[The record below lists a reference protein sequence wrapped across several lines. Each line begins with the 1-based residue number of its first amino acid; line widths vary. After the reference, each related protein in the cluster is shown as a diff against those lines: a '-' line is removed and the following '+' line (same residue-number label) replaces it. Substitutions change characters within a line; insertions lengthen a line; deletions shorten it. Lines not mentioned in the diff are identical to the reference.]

1 MAAALPASPISRLQR
16 WRAPASA
23 IPALALHQDPRAL
36 IDDPA
41 VDAVLIATPVATHY
55 DLAVAALR
63 AGKHVIVEK
72 PIAASSDDA
81 RRLIEEAA
89 RRNLTLMVDH
99 TFVYTSAVQKIGE
112 IIRSGDLGDV
122 YYYDSTRVNL
132 GLFQHDVNVIWDLAV
147 HDLSVL
153 DYLLQEKPAAVSASG
168 AGHIRGRQ
176 ENMAHL
182 SLFYPSGTVAYLNVN
197 WLAPVKVRQT
207 LVGGSRKM
215 IVWNDLEP
223 TEKIKVYDRG
233 VTLGEG
239 TEQVAAR
246 ISYRSGDMWAPQLSV
261 KEALLT
267 EMEHFV
273 DCVTHGREPIT
284 SGTLRP
290 GRRRDARSRH
300 ALAAPARPA
309 HRHLLLQG
317 WPHDSAARSSRAIC
331 RHQGGTRR
339 RGARDAGE
347 RRLCLRSE
355 GRCLR
360 EDPSPPTPAP
370 RKPWR

>member
-1 MAAALPASPISRLQR
+1 MIGIGVIGYGYWGPNLARCVAETEGCRLAGIADFSAAALA
-16 WRAPASA
+16 RAGKRYPG
-23 IPALALHQDPRAL
+23 LALHQDPRSL

-41 VDAVLIATPVATHY
+41 VDAVLVATPVATHY
-55 DLAVAALR
+55 DLAIAALR

-99 TFVYTSAVQKIGE
+99 TFVYTGAVQKIGE

-153 DYLLQEKPAAVSASG
+153 DYLLQEKPVAVSASG

-207 LVGGSRKM
+207 LIGGSRKM

-223 TEKIKVYDRG
+223 SEKIKVYDRG
-233 VTLGEG
+233 VTDSGPELF
-239 TEQVAAR
+239 AAG
-246 ISYRSGDMWAPQLSV
+246 IFYRSGDMWAPHLSG

-284 SGTLRP
+284 SGRCGLAVVETLE
-290 GRRRDARSRH
+290 
-300 ALAAPARPA
+300 AAMLSLRQRGQPIDICPARMA
-309 HRHLLLQG
+309 
-317 WPHDSAARSSRAIC
+317 S
-331 RHQGGTRR
+331 
-339 RGARDAGE
+339 
-347 RRLCLRSE
+347 
-355 GRCLR
+355 
-360 EDPSPPTPAP
+360 
-370 RKPWR
+370 